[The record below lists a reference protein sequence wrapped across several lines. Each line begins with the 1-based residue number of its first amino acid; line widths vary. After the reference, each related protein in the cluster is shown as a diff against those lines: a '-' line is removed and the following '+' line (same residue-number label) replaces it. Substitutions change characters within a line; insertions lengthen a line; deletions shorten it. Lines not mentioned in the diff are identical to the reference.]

1 VSRPDLTQ
9 TSAAAPRGARRRER
23 RPDVTV
29 CIVNWNCRD
38 YLRAC
43 LRSLRPRRQGVRV
56 RVVVV
61 DNGSTDGAADLVAR
75 EFPRVTLVRNG
86 WNAGFA
92 RANNQAAA
100 RARGRYLFFLN
111 NDTLVPPL
119 ALKRLLDFAEANPQ
133 VGMIGPRLRDGR
145 GRTQLSCRRR
155 PTLGALL
162 HRLAL
167 LRWTG
172 LFRRA
177 YRRYRGRDGDLAAT
191 RPVEVLMGAALFV
204 RRSTFRAC
212 GGWDE
217 GYTFGG
223 EDIDLCTRISRRHA
237 VVYHPAVTVTHFGRA
252 ASRRHIGYAHAHT
265 VVGIT
270 RCLRRG
276 GCPRPALWAYKAAL
290 TLDAPLQWLCHA
302 AEYLWRR
309 ARGQRDRAEKSRRAL
324 RGLTYLLTRG
334 LGPLW
339 RA

>member
-1 VSRPDLTQ
+1 MSHPELPQASSAPPRP
-9 TSAAAPRGARRRER
+9 APRRKR

-29 CIVNWNCRD
+29 CIVNWNCRA

-56 RVVVV
+56 QVVVV
-61 DNGSTDGAADLVAR
+61 DNGSTDGAPDMVTR
-75 EFPRVTLVRNG
+75 EFPHVTLLRNG

-119 ALKRLLDFAEANPQ
+119 ALKRLLDFAEANPY
-133 VGMIGPRLRDGR
+133 VGMIGPRLRGGDGQFQASYR
-145 GRTQLSCRRR
+145 PR

-162 HRLAL
+162 HRLTL

-177 YRRYRGRDGDLAAT
+177 YRRYRRRDDDFAAT

-204 RRSTFRAC
+204 GRRTFRAC

-223 EDIDLCTRISRRHA
+223 EDIDLCTRVGRRHA

-252 ASRRHIGYAHAHT
+252 ASRQHIGYAHAHT
-265 VVGIT
+265 VVGLT
-270 RCLRRG
+270 RYLRRA

-302 AEYLWRR
+302 TEYLWRR
-309 ARGQRDRAEKSRRAL
+309 ARGRHAQAEKSWRVL